1 MDALTARRRL
11 LPALLMSAL
20 APLAHAQTTASATAS
35 STSALGE
42 ITVTAERDAQA
53 SKAGTTTKVTADDL
67 TRQAAQN
74 MQNIARYAPLVSVPN
89 AASGSGSVWDS
100 SGNTGFNI
108 RGIDGNRV
116 SMDLDGIALPDAAP
130 KPDGS
135 TLNSFG
141 IGRDYFDPET
151 FRAVSIVS
159 GTTSNTG
166 NSGNS
171 GTGTPGLG
179 GSVQFTTKAPEDYL
193 SADRP
198 LHADY
203 KFGYDGS
210 NNMRMHAITGAAQAG
225 DLQVLALLVHREG
238 IEYES
243 EGSAV
248 TNPDD
253 WTSDALL
260 AKLAWSPFAGHKL
273 TATMDAYQASHTR
286 AYINKTSAL
295 YPAGVAQDS
304 STRRNRFSLDHEFTG
319 KTALFDRLSS
329 RIYAQNAEVDDHTIG
344 PYVSQGQRYDRSI
357 ETGYFNKSRGL
368 ASHAV
373 KTLGAHELS
382 YGISAETVDTRRPW
396 REDRTVLATGAHQIT
411 SKNRMVDTDTTKLA
425 AFANADI
432 VLAEGLTLAPGLRY
446 DWRELKPKNIQDYV
460 VAVPAAREELRERK
474 DDYFTPS
481 LKLSWKFL
489 PELMA
494 YATWTRGTRLP
505 TAAELTGTYDSF
517 SYTGTGNGYAVLGN
531 ADLKKETS
539 NAFELGLSGHP
550 ARGVTFDASVFHTK
564 YENFIEYATQPA
576 DPVNF
581 PTITQGLFRPENVG
595 EAKTWGAEISTSFAL
610 GEWNTALDG
619 ASVNVGA
626 GVQHSKARNTIT
638 GAEGELASTLP
649 RKVSATFAWD
659 DPGKRG
665 GAALSIFNVRGKQ
678 AGADVISNVT
688 GARFDVPGATVA
700 DLTAYWNIGKHATV
714 MAGIYNLTDKKYWD
728 YASSRSLAAGTTA
741 ATLADIERQAR
752 PGRYGAVTL
761 KVIY

>member
-1 MDALTARRRL
+1 MDAFTARRRL

-20 APLAHAQTTASATAS
+20 APLAHAQADSPP
-35 STSALGE
+35 TSALGE
-42 ITVTAERDAQA
+42 ITVTAERDAA
-53 SKAGTTTKVTADDL
+53 AKAGTTTTVTAGDL
-67 TRQAAQN
+67 ARQAAQN
-74 MQNIARYAPLVSVPN
+74 MQNIARYAPLVSVPT

-135 TLNSFG
+135 TLSSFG

-151 FRAVSIVS
+151 FREVNIVS

-166 NSGNS
+166 TGP
-171 GTGTPGLG
+171 GTPGLG
-179 GSVQFTTKAPEDYL
+179 GAVQFTTKAPGDYV

-198 LHADY
+198 VHADY

-210 NNMRMHAITGAAQAG
+210 NHMRMHALTGAAQAG
-225 DLQVLALLVHREG
+225 DLQLLALFVHRDG
-238 IEYES
+238 SEYES

-248 TNPDD
+248 PNPDD

-260 AKLAWSPFAGHKL
+260 AKLAWSPLRGHRL
-273 TATMDAYQASHTR
+273 TATIDAYQASHTR

-295 YPAGVAQDS
+295 YPEGVDQDS
-304 STRRNRFSLDHEFTG
+304 ATRRSRFSLDHEFTG
-319 KTALFDRLSS
+319 KAALFDKLES
-329 RIYAQNAEVDDHTIG
+329 RIYAQNAEVDDHTTS
-344 PYVSQGQRYDRSI
+344 PYVSGGQRYFRSI

-368 ASHAV
+368 AGNAV
-373 KTLGAHELS
+373 KQLGAHRLA
-382 YGISAETVDTRRPW
+382 YGIGAEDTETRRPW
-396 REDRTVLATGAHQIT
+396 REDRTVLATGAHQVT
-411 SKNRMVDTDTTKLA
+411 NKNRMVDTDTTKLA
-425 AFANADI
+425 AFASAD
-432 VLAEGLTLAPGLRY
+432 LALAGGLTLTPGLRY
-446 DWRELKPKNIQDYV
+446 DWRELEPKNIEQYV
-460 VAVPAAREELRERK
+460 VAVPAAQKELRKRK

-481 LKLSWKFL
+481 LELAWKFR

-494 YATWTRGTRLP
+494 YAKYTRGTRLP
-505 TAAELTGTYDSF
+505 TAAEMTGTYDSF
-517 SYTGTGNGYAVLGN
+517 SYTGSGNGYAVLGN

-539 NAFELGLSGHP
+539 NAFELGLKGHP
-550 ARGVTFDASVFHTK
+550 ARGVTVDASVFHTK

-595 EAKTWGAEISTSFAL
+595 EAKTWGAEFSSSFAL
-610 GEWNTALDG
+610 GEWHAALDG
-619 ASVNVGA
+619 ASILLAA
-626 GVQHSKARNTIT
+626 GVQHSKARNTDT
-638 GAEGELASTLP
+638 GAESELASTLP
-649 RKVSATFAWD
+649 RKISATFAWD
-659 DPGKRG
+659 DPAKRG
-665 GAALSIFNVRGKQ
+665 GAALTVFNVRGKQ
-678 AGADVISNVT
+678 AEPDVISNVT
-688 GARFDVPGATVA
+688 AARFAVPGATVA
-700 DLTAYWNIGKHATV
+700 DLTAYWNLGRHVALT
-714 MAGIYNLTDKKYWD
+714 AGIYNLADKKYWD

>member
-11 LPALLMSAL
+11 LPALMMSAL
-20 APLAHAQTTASATAS
+20 APLAHAQATSSAPS
-35 STSALGE
+35 SATSALGE
-42 ITVTAERDAQA
+42 ITVTAARDATA
-53 SKAGTTTKVTADDL
+53 AKAGTTTTVTADDL

-116 SMDLDGIALPDAAP
+116 SMDLDGISLPDAAP

-151 FRAVSIVS
+151 FREVNIIS
-159 GTTSNTG
+159 GTTSNIGTG
-166 NSGNS
+166 P
-171 GTGTPGLG
+171 GTPGLG
-179 GSVQFTTKAPEDYL
+179 GAVQFTTKAPEDYL
-193 SADRP
+193 DAGRP
-198 LHADY
+198 VHADY

-210 NNMRMHAITGAAQAG
+210 NNMRMHALTGAAQAG
-225 DLQVLALLVHREG
+225 SLQILTLFVHRDGKEC
-238 IEYES
+238 ES

-248 TNPDD
+248 ANPDD
-253 WTSDALL
+253 WSSDALL
-260 AKLAWSPFAGHKL
+260 AKLAWSPLAGHKL
-273 TATMDAYQASHTR
+273 TATVDAYQASHTR
-286 AYINKTSAL
+286 AYLNKTSAL
-295 YPAGVAQDS
+295 YPAGVGQQS
-304 STRRNRFSLDHEFTG
+304 ETRRNRFSLDHEFIG
-319 KTALFDRLSS
+319 KAALFDKLES
-329 RIYAQNAEVDDHTIG
+329 RIYAQNAEVDDHTTG

-373 KTLGAHELS
+373 KALGAHQLA
-382 YGISAETVDTRRPW
+382 YGLSAETVDTRRPW
-396 REDRTVLATGAHQIT
+396 REDRTVLATGVHQIT

-425 AFANADI
+425 AFASADI

-446 DWRELKPKNIQDYV
+446 DWREMNPKNIEDYV
-460 VAVPAAREELRERK
+460 VAVPAAQKELRERK

-481 LKLSWKFL
+481 LKLSWKFI

-494 YATWTRGTRLP
+494 YATYTRGTRLP

-517 SYTGTGNGYAVLGN
+517 SYTSGNGYAVLGN
-531 ADLKKETS
+531 AGLKKETS

-550 ARGVTFDASVFHTK
+550 ARGVAFDASVFHTK
-564 YENFIEYATQPA
+564 YENFIEYATQPP

-595 EAKTWGAEISTSFAL
+595 GAKTWGAEISTSFAL
-610 GEWNTALDG
+610 GEWYRALSG
-619 ASVNVGA
+619 ASINLGA
-626 GVQHSKARNTIT
+626 GVQHSKARNHDT

-649 RKVSATFAWD
+649 RKVSATLAWD
-659 DPGKRG
+659 DPAKRG
-665 GAALSIFNVRGKQ
+665 GAALSVFNVRGKQ
-678 AGADVISNVT
+678 AGADVISNVS

-700 DLTAYWNIGKHATV
+700 DLTAYWNIGKHAAVT
-714 MAGIYNLTDKKYWD
+714 AGIYNLTDKKYWD

-752 PGRYGAVTL
+752 PGRYAAVTL
-761 KVIY
+761 NVIY